1 MDRQEVPL
9 RTVCPNCS
17 TLWRLTSDNTVEVF
31 RECSRCRRS
40 MLPRKAGDSPYVHE
54 IIELAK
60 TAGADLGAVDR
71 DRDGRA
77 CRHHSACPI
86 SAIGIARLS

>member
-17 TLWRLTSDNTVEVF
+17 TLWRLTSDNTVEMF
-31 RECSRCRRS
+31 RVCSGCHRS

-60 TAGADLGAVDR
+60 TQGLIWALSIAIVMVALAGMILLAQFQR
-71 DRDGRA
+71 
-77 CRHHSACPI
+77 
-86 SAIGIARLS
+86 